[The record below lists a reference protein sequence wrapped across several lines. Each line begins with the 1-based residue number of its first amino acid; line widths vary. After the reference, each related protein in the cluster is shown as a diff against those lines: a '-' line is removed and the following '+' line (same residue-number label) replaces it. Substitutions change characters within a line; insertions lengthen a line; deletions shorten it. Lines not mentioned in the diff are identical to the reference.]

1 MSKPKRRAPEP
12 KPKVGRPRIED
23 RGKTLTDLK
32 PWAAAGISRAS
43 WYRRR
48 KGK

>member
-1 MSKPKRRAPEP
+1 MSKRKATKTA

-43 WYRRR
+43 WYRRQV
-48 KGK
+48 KS